1 MKTIEYRIG
10 NAYHGRVK
18 SKQGNILHDWEVY
31 VDITNGDINLI
42 RKVVFKIT
50 CGGITLSRASHC
62 PSRSGS
68 NWRYQLRKQTD
79 GPIKVEIKMVGYG
92 KNSVTTN
99 KVRVS
104 LSRGKEWSRPY
115 KFRTTEKPEAP
126 RPNAIPECNFGI
138 ELELSTSAHLSAD
151 NVARILSSATS
162 KGVRDFTTNTLSQSE
177 NRTDIWR
184 IVVDSSISCPRGG
197 ECNKFELVS
206 PILKG
211 GSGLTE
217 VDRVLKALNTITSV
231 EVGKSMGFHVHVDVS
246 KLSCHELVKIC
257 QNFIKYERAMDSLM
271 PPSRRKDAQFYCKSN
286 EKAIT
291 SNNPHGALADCKSSA
306 DLARIMNPNGVRYY
320 KLNLQNLVTGRQPTL
335 EFRQHSGSSNI
346 SKIKNWIRFCT
357 TFVHNSAKF
366 DAPFS
371 LRKAVDDDEL
381 FEMLMVHVI
390 DDRYLREFYRERRN
404 ELHTATHS
412 EGEKGNCCEG
422 CAARGHCAAKF
433 LPA

>member
-1 MKTIEYRIG
+1 MRAIEYRIG

-18 SKQGNILHDWEVY
+18 SNQGNILHDWEVY

-42 RKVVFKIT
+42 RKVLFKVS
-50 CGGITLSRASHC
+50 CGGGTFSHTSHC
-62 PSRSGS
+62 PARSGS
-68 NWRYQLRKQTD
+68 NWRYQIRKRTD
-79 GPIKVEIKMVGYG
+79 GPIKVEIKMVGFG
-92 KNSVTTN
+92 TNSVVTN
-99 KVRVS
+99 KVRVT
-104 LSRGKEWSRPY
+104 LSRGKQWSRPY
-115 KFRTTEKPEAP
+115 KFRTAEKPDTL

-138 ELELSTSAHLSAD
+138 ELELSTSAHLSPD

-162 KGVRDFTTNTLSQSE
+162 KGVRDFTHTSLSQSKK
-177 NRTDIWR
+177 RPDIWR
-184 IVVDSSISCPRGG
+184 IVTDNSLSCPRGG

-211 GSGLTE
+211 GNGLTK
-217 VDRVLKALNTITSV
+217 VDRVLKALNTISSV
-231 EVGKSMGFHVHVDVS
+231 EVGKTMGFHVHVDVS
-246 KLSCHELVKIC
+246 KLSCNELVKIC

-271 PPSRRKDAQFYCKSN
+271 PPSRRKNDYSKSN

-291 SNNPHGALADCKSSA
+291 SNDPHSALASCENLS
-306 DLARIMNPNGVRYY
+306 DLAGIMNPNNCRYY
-320 KLNLQNLVTGRQPTL
+320 KLNLQNLVTGKQTTL
-335 EFRQHSGSSNI
+335 EFRQHSGSANI

-371 LRKAVDDDEL
+371 LRKVVDDDEL

-404 ELHTATHS
+404 ELHNATHS
-412 EGEKGNCCEG
+412 VGEHGNCCEG
-422 CAARGHCAAKF
+422 CAVRGQCAAKF